1 MRSAP
6 LAPAV
11 PGASPFECREGRV
24 HGLLALAVAMAAAT
38 PPPAAAQSGFA
49 PDAFEDSV
57 AKQLYT
63 AAHANWKSLDES
75 VLRYT
80 AVIRQRAAVTIRALW
95 RDRVIYHNETAVR
108 AFWER
113 ENMPVVQVLGTRS
126 EYPGREIA
134 IREGDLNW
142 LEDMPFDRPFE
153 PGGEVL
159 LGFPDQ
165 DDPAT
170 EPGDDYWLAHPLA
183 EGADS
188 LYRFRSGDTLT
199 LSFPDGRRLRAIQLD
214 VLAREADSH
223 RISGSLWIEHDS
235 GALVR
240 AVYRL
245 SREFDAMR
253 DIDELREEEER
264 GTFRFVPGL
273 FKPWTFDLSVASV
286 DYSLWDFKAWLPHS
300 MRLEGQVAAGIIKF
314 PVSMDVSYDIE
325 SVTLA
330 EAEEADPEGGAGAMP
345 PPSPPLKEVHFETRA
360 EAMAF
365 IARLLSEDESLT
377 YEALEANEPGLVN
390 SSWMI
395 APEERHLVAETPHI
409 PPPIWK
415 DAPGF
420 PSDADLEEFIDK
432 LEDLPAP
439 SVAQAALGFHW
450 GWARHDLI
458 RYNRVEGPAIGGS
471 LDWALG
477 RRFSLDASGF
487 FGLADLRPKV
497 RLGLERSTALRR
509 LSLGAFH
516 ELRPTDP
523 AGRHLDFGNSL
534 NAFLFGR
541 DDGEYYRTTGADL
554 AWRPPDGA
562 RPWYALRA
570 YAERQS
576 AVENQIDF
584 ALFRAFDGDGTF
596 RPNIEADRVD
606 EAGAEVRLSPWWGHE
621 PGGVQM
627 GAEVEGRWAVWRV
640 PGEELR
646 TAYQQAGATV
656 RAIVPVSG
664 GAWRR
669 WNLGFEAGAG
679 TTWGEAPVQR
689 SWFLGGAGSLRG
701 YSAAVLSG
709 PSFARGRVELSRT
722 FEAGSAIIFG
732 DAGWAGDRDDID
744 SEDVLYGI
752 GLGGS
757 ILDGLIRLD
766 LSHGLKGPQRRFR
779 VDLYLDAIL

>member
-1 MRSAP
+1 MRATP
-6 LAPAV
+6 LV
-11 PGASPFECREGRV
+11 
-24 HGLLALAVAMAAAT
+24 LALAVALTVTTPAPAT
-38 PPPAAAQSGFA
+38 AQSGFA
-49 PDAFEDSV
+49 PDTFDDPV
-57 AKQLYT
+57 AEELYT
-63 AAHANWKSLDES
+63 AAHANWKSLDET
-75 VLRYT
+75 VMRYT
-80 AVIRQRAAVTIRALW
+80 ALIRQRTALAIRALW

-113 ENMPVVQVLGTRS
+113 EHMPVLQVLGTRS

-142 LEDMPFDRPFE
+142 LEDLPFDRPFE
-153 PGGEVL
+153 PGGDRL
-159 LGFPDQ
+159 LFGFPDQ
-165 DDPAT
+165 DNLAL
-170 EPGDDYWLAHPLA
+170 EPQDDDYWLAHPLA

-214 VLAREADSH
+214 VLAREADAH
-223 RISGSLWIEHDS
+223 RINGSLWIESES

-245 SREFDAMR
+245 SREFDAVR
-253 DIDELREEEER
+253 DIPELREEEER
-264 GTFRFVPGL
+264 GTFKYVPGL
-273 FKPWTFDLSVASV
+273 VKPWIFDLSVAAV
-286 DYSLWDFKAWLPHS
+286 DYSLWDFKAWLPYS
-300 MRLEGQVAAGIIKF
+300 LRLEGHVAAGIVRF
-314 PVSMDVSYDIE
+314 PISMDVSYDIE

-330 EAEEADPEGGAGAMP
+330 EDEEADPGRVAEAMP
-345 PPSPPLKEVHFETRA
+345 PPARPLKEVHFETRA

-365 IARLLSEDESLT
+365 IAKLLSDDESLT
-377 YEALEANEPGLVN
+377 YEALGADAPGLVN

-395 APEERHLVAETPHI
+395 APKERHLVAESPHI
-409 PPPIWK
+409 PPAIWE

-420 PSDADLEEFIDK
+420 PSDEQLEEFVEK
-432 LEDLPAP
+432 LADLPAP
-439 SVAQAALGFHW
+439 SVAQAALGFQW

-458 RYNRVEGPAIGGS
+458 RYNRVEGPAIGGG
-471 LDWALG
+471 LDWAMG

-487 FGLADLRPKV
+487 FGLADLRPKA
-497 RLGLERSTALRR
+497 RLDLERSSALRR
-509 LSLGAFH
+509 LSLGTFH

-523 AGRHLDFGNSL
+523 AGRYLDFGNSL

-541 DDGEYYRTTGADL
+541 DEGEYYRATGADL

-562 RPWYALRA
+562 REWYALRA

-576 AVENQIDF
+576 AVENESDF

-596 RPNIEADRVD
+596 RPNIEADHVD
-606 EAGAEVRLSPWWGHE
+606 EAGAELRLSPWWGHD
-621 PGGVQM
+621 PGSIQM
-627 GAEVEGRWAVWRV
+627 GAEVEGGWGVWRV

-656 RAIVPVSG
+656 RAIVPVAG
-664 GAWRR
+664 DGWRR

-679 TTWGEAPVQR
+679 TTWGEAPLQR

-701 YSAAVLSG
+701 YSAAILSG

-722 FEAGSAIIFG
+722 FEAGSTIIFG
-732 DAGWAGDRDDID
+732 DAGWAGDRNDID
-744 SEDVLYGI
+744 SDDVLYGI

-766 LSHGLKGPQRRFR
+766 LSHGLKGPHRRFR